1 MKSENGNHISMVQ
14 ECTDSYDFSKRVD
27 GSAEVRIVIPKR
39 FADLWAAK
47 LSDLRTSSKEI
58 ADYET
63 SNKQ

>member
-1 MKSENGNHISMVQ
+1 MVQ

-39 FADLWAAK
+39 FADLWVAK